1 MRFVRAWPSKAAAFV
16 AAALLAFGLGTSQ
29 PARAAGV
36 KPPTEDD
43 QVILQL
49 QVKNYRMRNE
59 LRGYQTANGV
69 CVDLGDLILALD
81 LPVRL
86 DKKSRRATGW
96 LFQESQTFTLD
107 RDKNTVQIVNKEQA
121 LQPGEIFDTPEGWC
135 IDTKSLGSWLGA
147 RLTPNLYESS
157 ITLDSATPLPFIEAI
172 ERKSRAARLQVKKSF
187 DLADYPQANVPYK
200 AWRAPSV
207 DVVAQTSWIRSG
219 GGSGSQLQTQY
230 QVYAS
235 GEVAGA
241 SVDARLA
248 SNARGVPETLR
259 VSAYRKDPEGRMLG
273 PLKAT
278 QAAIGD
284 VELYSGNLAG
294 AGGVGRGAFVSNR
307 PLQRPTSFG
316 KTVLRGPLPLGWDA
330 ELYRNGQLLAF
341 QTNTSDGRYEF
352 DVDLV
357 YGNNDL
363 EVVLY
368 GPQGQIRRETQSI
381 PIGSA
386 GIPQG
391 KLEYWAGIIQRNHD
405 LISFHDPPGYLDRG
419 WQYGFGAQYGLDNR
433 TVLGANGQ
441 SLFLDGKRRDYAE
454 LDVQR
459 ALGPMLLDLT
469 AAQEFDGGRAYR
481 ATALGRIGK
490 FNVQAESFFLDGS
503 FTSGVVPEGERS
515 QHSLQVETVLGSGRR
530 SVPVS
535 LGFKRTELT
544 DGRKVNEWLAR
555 ASLVFSRISLTGM
568 VTNYHMTNG
577 TAYNE
582 GTAVSL
588 LANTHFLGLS
598 LRANASYRLSGPH
611 KGFDTGQMTIEKAL
625 DDRSDLR
632 LDVQYDHQQRMT
644 SFQAGYVRQFHHLAL
659 SAGAT
664 ADTRGGI
671 GANLGVTFSF
681 SPDPFGHGVRFSSN
695 KLAQRGEA
703 AVSVFLD
710 ENGDGVRSPGE
721 QPLAGVGVTAGQ
733 YGTSEP
739 TDKRGHAV
747 VEGLNPYEK
756 VLIGIDESTLPDPFL
771 VPVKAGVVV
780 SPRPGVP
787 AKLEIGVAPTG
798 EVEGEIHGLED
809 TPTAG
814 VEVELVDRAGKVVAS
829 TLSEYDGYF
838 LLERV
843 PYGTY
848 RMQVSTGA
856 ARALGAARELGK
868 TVVLTKDKSQ
878 VELGVLRL
886 HASQV
891 AGLQTG
897 PPTGGSP

>member
-1 MRFVRAWPSKAAAFV
+1 MRFLPAWPRKAVAFL
-16 AAALLAFGLGTSQ
+16 AAALLAFGAGTTG
-29 PARAAGV
+29 AALAAGV
-36 KPPTEDD
+36 KAPTEDD

-49 QVKNYRMRNE
+49 QVANFRMSND

-69 CVDLGDLILALD
+69 CVDFGDFILALD

-96 LFQESQTFTLD
+96 LFEESQTFTLD
-107 RDKNTVQIVNKEQA
+107 RDKNTVQIVNKERA

-135 IDTKSLGSWLGA
+135 IDTKTLAGWLGA
-147 RLTPNLYESS
+147 RLTPNLYEASLK
-157 ITLDSATPLPFIEAI
+157 LDSDKPLPFIEALQ
-172 ERKSRAARLQVKKSF
+172 RKSRAARLHTKKSF
-187 DLADYPQANVPYK
+187 DLADYPQAPVPYK
-200 AWRAPSV
+200 AWRTPSV
-207 DVVAQTSWIRSG
+207 DVVAETSWIRSG

-259 VSAYRKDPEGRMLG
+259 VSAYRKDPEGHMLG

-278 QAAIGD
+278 QVAVGD

-307 PLQRPTSFG
+307 ALQRPTSFG

-330 ELYRNGQLLAF
+330 ELYRNGQLLGF
-341 QTNTSDGRYEF
+341 QTETADGRYEF
-352 DVDLV
+352 DVDLI

-368 GPQGQIRRETQSI
+368 GPQGQIRREKQSI
-381 PIGSA
+381 PVGSA
-386 GIPQG
+386 GVPKG
-391 KLEYWAGIIQRNHD
+391 KLEYWAGVIQRNHD
-405 LISFHDPPGYLDRG
+405 LISFHDPPTGFDRG

-433 TVLGANGQ
+433 TVVGANGQ
-441 SLFLDGKRRDYAE
+441 SLFFDGKRRDYAE

-459 ALGPMLLDLT
+459 AFGPMLLDLT
-469 AAQEFDGGRAYR
+469 AAQEFGAGRAFR
-481 ATALGRIGK
+481 ATALGRVGK
-490 FNVQAESFFLDGS
+490 FNIQAQSFFLDGD
-503 FTSGVVPEGERS
+503 FTSGAVAEGERS
-515 QHSLQVETVLGSGRR
+515 QQSLEVETVVGSGRR

-535 LGFKRTELT
+535 VGYTRTDLV

-555 ASLVFSRISLTGM
+555 ASLLFSRVSLTAA
-568 VTNYHMTNG
+568 VSNYHMTG
-577 TAYNE
+577 GDAYQE
-582 GTAVSL
+582 GTSVSL
-588 LANTHFLGLS
+588 LANTHLLGLS
-598 LRANASYRLSGPH
+598 VRANATYRLNGPH
-611 KGFDTGQMTIEKAL
+611 KGFDTGQMTIEKSL

-632 LDVQYDHQQRMT
+632 FDVQYDAQQGMT
-644 SFQAGYVRQFHHLAL
+644 TFQAGYVRQFRQLAL
-659 SAGAT
+659 RAGAT

-681 SPDPFGHGVRFSSN
+681 SPDPFGHGVRFSSA
-695 KLAQRGEA
+695 KLAQRGAA
-703 AVSVFLD
+703 AVSVYLD
-710 ENGDGVRSPGE
+710 ENGDGVRSPDE
-721 QPLAGVGVTAGQ
+721 KPLAGVGVTAGQ
-733 YGTSEP
+733 YGTSDP
-739 TDKRGHAV
+739 TDKRGNAV
-747 VEGLNPYEK
+747 IEGLNPYEK

-780 SPRPGVP
+780 SPRPGAP
-787 AKLEIGVAPTG
+787 ARLEIGVAPTG
-798 EVEGEIHGLED
+798 DVEGEIHGLED
-809 TPTAG
+809 TPRAG
-814 VEVELVDRAGKVVAS
+814 VGLELVDQTGRVVAS
-829 TLSEYDGYF
+829 TLSEFDGYF

-848 RMQVSTGA
+848 HLRISAGA
-856 ARALGAARELGK
+856 ARTLGVARDLAS

-886 HASQV
+886 RASQV
-891 AGLQTG
+891 AALQ
-897 PPTGGSP
+897 PELPTGGSP